1 MWLNLLCC
9 EYSVLTCPQSLSI
22 PLNIRLSFTPTQ
34 INLCHLQ
41 SKLETQ
47 YKYYLACTSP
57 IAISV
62 AADFM
67 ERATLV
73 RYCLNSVAQDW
84 SSVTKCGEWVYQTD
98 AIRTLI
104 SAHSATW
111 DQQQSTMQPHHTP
124 YTGSSYKFFVDHKM
138 TMTLWFRHVF

>member
-1 MWLNLLCC
+1 MSSISVHTS
-9 EYSVLTCPQSLSI
+9 EYQTKF
-22 PLNIRLSFTPTQ
+22 FTHTNQ
-34 INLCHLQ
+34 FMQ

-73 RYCLNSVAQDW
+73 RYCLNSVAQD
-84 SSVTKCGEWVYQTD
+84 
-98 AIRTLI
+98 
-104 SAHSATW
+104 
-111 DQQQSTMQPHHTP
+111 
-124 YTGSSYKFFVDHKM
+124 
-138 TMTLWFRHVF
+138 